1 MQAKA
6 NAEVLL
12 KQQAIGRAQADAN
25 QNAQVQRQEEE
36 RRHKDK
42 MKLYEEKL
50 KEKEAEL
57 KKMDDAKRAFE
68 VKRIQEDDQ

>member
-1 MQAKA
+1 
-6 NAEVLL
+6 
-12 KQQAIGRAQADAN
+12 
-25 QNAQVQRQEEE
+25 VQRQEEE

>member
-1 MQAKA
+1 MQR
-6 NAEVLL
+6 L
-12 KQQAIGRAQADAN
+12 
-25 QNAQVQRQEEE
+25 EEE

-57 KKMDDAKRAFE
+57 KKMDDAIANFLIYQKYTSFLRIPYKRAFE